1 MKSKHGEQEIVW
13 TIYKTHTHKCSVLSQ
28 SRNASLQEALDHTR
42 GELSRSEKSGKEAEI
57 NLSLQSVRNDQIISS
72 LRRELSTLKTHPR
85 LDGVVAELEERN
97 RDMDEL
103 LKSKCAEIE
112 DNDDRILE

>member
-1 MKSKHGEQEIVW
+1 MYSR
-13 TIYKTHTHKCSVLSQ
+13 

-57 NLSLQSVRNDQIISS
+57 NLSLQAVRHDQIVSG
-72 LRRELSTLKTHPR
+72 LRRELATLKAHPR
-85 LDGVVAELEERN
+85 LDDVVAELEERN

-112 DNDDRILE
+112 ENDDRILE

>member
-1 MKSKHGEQEIVW
+1 MEHSLIAW
-13 TIYKTHTHKCSVLSQ
+13 LSET
-28 SRNASLQEALDHTR
+28 RNASLQETLEALR

-57 NLSLQSVRNDQIISS
+57 NLSLQTVRHEQTVSA
-72 LRRELSTLKTHPR
+72 LRRELATIKANPR
-85 LDGVVAELEERN
+85 LDDIVAELEEKN

-112 DNDDRILE
+112 ENDDRILE